1 MEVWA
6 LYAYGAS
13 NVLQEI
19 LTVKSDDT
27 VGRVKA
33 YESIVKGENLPAAE
47 VPESFKVLVKEMKS
61 LCLNVELEGNGETVS
76 LNDGEDE
83 QEEAADMLASMAA
96 DAAKTA
102 NEEGEDLSDIAAA
115 LSDLIGEDLKEMNE
129 ENELIGGEEE

>member
-1 MEVWA
+1 
-6 LYAYGAS
+6 
-13 NVLQEI
+13 
-19 LTVKSDDT
+19 
-27 VGRVKA
+27 
-33 YESIVKGENLPAAE
+33 
-47 VPESFKVLVKEMKS
+47 MKS

-102 NEEGEDLSDIAAA
+102 NGEGEDLSDIAAA

>member
-1 MEVWA
+1 M
-6 LYAYGAS
+6 
-13 NVLQEI
+13 LQEI

>member
-6 LYAYGAS
+6 LEAYGAS
-13 NVLQEI
+13 YTLQEI

>member
-1 MEVWA
+1 M
-6 LYAYGAS
+6 
-13 NVLQEI
+13 
-19 LTVKSDDT
+19 KSDDT